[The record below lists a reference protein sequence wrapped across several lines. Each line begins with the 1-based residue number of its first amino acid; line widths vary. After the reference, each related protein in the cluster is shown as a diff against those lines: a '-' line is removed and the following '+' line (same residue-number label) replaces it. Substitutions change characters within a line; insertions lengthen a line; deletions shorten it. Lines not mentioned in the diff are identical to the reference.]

1 MKPLALYLHVPF
13 CVQKC
18 LYCDFLSMPAEV
30 NVQQQYVSALLREL
44 EYWRGQIIGRYVVS
58 SIYLGGGTPTVL
70 SPDWLQQVGDALQRF
85 PFASQ
90 VEFSMEVNPGTLTL
104 DHVLTMQRIGVNRVS
119 LGLQSAQRQ
128 ELQDLGRIH
137 TYEEFIESYA
147 LLTEYGFSNLNIDLM
162 AGIPGQTI
170 ETYADTLDQV
180 LAFQPKHLSA
190 YSLIIEEG
198 TPFFEMDQRG
208 ELQISSEET
217 DRYMYTLTKERLSAE
232 GYERY
237 EISNYARPGYACRH
251 NLAYWQMEDY
261 LGVGLGAASYL
272 DGKRFTNERSL
283 QVYLSQKKDCHV
295 AESHDLSRQE
305 EMEEFVFLGLRKMS
319 GISLEEYHSR
329 FGVDFYQLYRDVLP
343 NLFENGLLAD
353 TENHGRIYLTDRGI
367 DVSNTVLAQFLLEGK
382 EAE

>member
-44 EYWRGQIIGRYVVS
+44 EYWRGQITGRYVVS

-208 ELQISSEET
+208 ELQIPSEET

-272 DGKRFTNERSL
+272 DGKRFTNGRSL

-329 FGVDFYQLYRDVLP
+329 FGVDFYQLYRKVLP

>member
-44 EYWRGQIIGRYVVS
+44 EYWRGQITGRYVVS

-180 LAFQPKHLSA
+180 LALQPKHLSA

-208 ELQISSEET
+208 ELQIPSEET
-217 DRYMYTLTKERLSAE
+217 DRHMYTLTKERLSAE

-283 QVYLSQKKDCHV
+283 QFYLSQKKDCHV

-329 FGVDFYQLYRDVLP
+329 FGVDFYQLYRKVLP